1 MHWMDAR
8 ALRRKDAFRGE
19 RPWTETVLLGKRFYI
34 PYVLTSVLLALN
46 RIATPSLGRP
56 NEFLLA
62 EYQKNAKRS
71 ILTSSEKAF
80 YPSPFLTFPG
90 KETASTETS
99 KEEDLERKLD
109 GMARN

>member
-1 MHWMDAR
+1 MPNTNKKGRRKWLGFRSMLRLGECSVYRTVGTRSKRMHWMDAR

-19 RPWTETVLLGKRFYI
+19 RPWTETVLLGTRFYI

-62 EYQKNAKRS
+62 ECHSY
-71 ILTSSEKAF
+71 
-80 YPSPFLTFPG
+80 YH
-90 KETASTETS
+90 
-99 KEEDLERKLD
+99 
-109 GMARN
+109 